1 MSVAARLTE
10 LGIVLPNPPAPVAA
24 YVPSVRAGNLLFISG
39 QIPSVAGKVQY
50 TGKLGDTVNL
60 ADGQAAARLCAVN
73 LLAQAQAAVGL
84 DAVVRVVKLTGFV
97 ACVPEFTEHPQVI
110 NAASELLQTVFGESG
125 RHARAAVGAPSLP
138 LDSSVEIEAVFAVV

>member
-24 YVPSVRAGNLLFISG
+24 YVPFVRAGNLLFLSG
-39 QIPSVAGKVQY
+39 QIPAVAGKVQY
-50 TGKLGDTVNL
+50 TGKLGGTVNL

-84 DAVVRVVKLTGFV
+84 DAVCRVVKLTGFV

-110 NAASELLQTVFGESG
+110 NAASELLQAVFGENG

-138 LDSSVEIEAVFAVV
+138 LDSSVEIEAVFALA

>member
-60 ADGQAAARLCAVN
+60 ADGQAAARLCAIN

>member
-24 YVPSVRAGNLLFISG
+24 YVPFVRAGNLLFISG
-39 QIPSVAGKVQY
+39 QIPTVAGKVQY

-60 ADGQAAARLCAVN
+60 ADGQAAARLCAIN

-97 ACVPEFTEHPQVI
+97 ACVPELTEHPQVI

>member
-24 YVPSVRAGNLLFISG
+24 YVPFVRAGNLLFISG
-39 QIPSVAGKVQY
+39 QIPTVAGKVQY

-60 ADGQAAARLCAVN
+60 ADGQAAARLCAIN

>member
-1 MSVAARLTE
+1 MSIAARLTE

-24 YVPSVRAGNLLFISG
+24 YVPFVLAGKLLFISG

-60 ADGQAAARLCAVN
+60 ADGQAAARLCAIN

-84 DAVVRVVKLTGFV
+84 DAVRQVVKLTGFV
-97 ACVPEFTEHPQVI
+97 ACVPVFTQHPQVI

-138 LDSSVEIEAVFAVV
+138 LDSSVEIEAVFAVA

>member
-24 YVPSVRAGNLLFISG
+24 YVPFVRAGNLLFISG
-39 QIPSVAGKVQY
+39 QIPTVAGKVQY
-50 TGKLGDTVNL
+50 TGKLADTVNL
-60 ADGQAAARLCAVN
+60 ADGQAAARLCAIN